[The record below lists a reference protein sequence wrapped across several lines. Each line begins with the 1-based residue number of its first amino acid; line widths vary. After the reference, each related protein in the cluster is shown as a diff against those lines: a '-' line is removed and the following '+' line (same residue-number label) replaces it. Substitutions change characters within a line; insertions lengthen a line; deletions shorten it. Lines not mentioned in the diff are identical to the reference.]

1 MAKGILWRK
10 ICKFNGEKYAK
21 FFKVKYAIS
30 VNSWSTGLTC
40 ALGAIDLNPGDEVIL
55 PTWTMSA
62 CASAILHWNCIPVF
76 ADIDKKTFNI
86 SIESI
91 KKNISNKTKA
101 IMAVDISGLS
111 SNIDEIKKI
120 VKK

>member
-1 MAKGILWRK
+1 MCARSHRSK
-10 ICKFNGEKYAK
+10 
-21 FFKVKYAIS
+21 
-30 VNSWSTGLTC
+30 SW
-40 ALGAIDLNPGDEVIL
+40 DEVIL

-120 VKK
+120 VKKSNIKIITTLPNHLLQNIKKIAGTLGILEE